1 MNHHITGALLIAA
14 VLLMLVFLSGLLI
27 GVRADPPALLAGSA
41 VTCYADPDSL
51 HSTGGQQ
58 IER

>member
-14 VLLMLVFLSGLLI
+14 LLMFAFLSGLLV